1 MLHSVEVETEKY
13 KVDMLNDK
21 LVVRNEITMTY
32 LFPAL
37 RARPVVKTE
46 EYETIEY
53 NTLEYETVVC
63 DEMPM
68 FPVKIVSLLQP
79 SNPDLVMNELPAVA
93 VEDLLSALVD
103 ILRIAL
109 ECLLVRPDFM
119 ISSNKNRECLKKFSQ
134 LRFLLESYLKRE

>member
-1 MLHSVEVETEKY
+1 MLHSFEVETEEY

-93 VEDLLSALVD
+93 AEDLLSVSVD
-103 ILRIAL
+103 TPRIAL
-109 ECLLVRPDFM
+109 PCR
-119 ISSNKNRECLKKFSQ
+119 
-134 LRFLLESYLKRE
+134 

>member
-1 MLHSVEVETEKY
+1 MLALHSVEVETEKY

-21 LVVRNEITMTY
+21 LVVRNEIPMTY

-63 DEMPM
+63 DEIPV

-93 VEDLLSALVD
+93 VEDLLSAPVD
-103 ILRIAL
+103 ILHIAL
-109 ECLLVRPDFM
+109 QFLLVRPDF
-119 ISSNKNRECLKKFSQ
+119 IRHRLQ
-134 LRFLLESYLKRE
+134 L